1 MGRKI
6 QFDLSGLYFG
16 SWSVI
21 EYADHGHWKCLCK
34 CGQISK
40 VQGNA
45 LRNGKSLKCKFCSSK
60 THGMENTSTYVIWA
74 GMKQRCMN
82 PKAPSYKWYGA
93 LGVRVCD
100 EWLIFENFLKD
111 MGERPIGMSLDRIDS
126 NKNYCKENCRWATSK
141 QQIRNRRMTKMH
153 SLNNESMAL
162 GDWADKY
169 GINVRRVQQRLNAG
183 WELRDA
189 ITKPIRKK
197 GD

>member
-1 MGRKI
+1 
-6 QFDLSGLYFG
+6 
-16 SWSVI
+16 
-21 EYADHGHWKCLCK
+21 
-34 CGQISK
+34 
-40 VQGNA
+40 
-45 LRNGKSLKCKFCSSK
+45 
-60 THGMENTSTYVIWA
+60 MENTSTYVIWA